1 MQRMPH
7 DSTRCDLAPLRETFP
22 SVEDD
27 RFNWLVP
34 LCRDPGRQFQAHL
47 QAVPMPDLAAQGRC
61 KPLLPTNLYLAYQ
74 GIQSDHH
81 SWCTIGL
88 II

>member
-1 MQRMPH
+1 MQRMPPIQLVATRRLCVKPFQVQKTTA
-7 DSTRCDLAPLRETFP
+7 STGLFPCAAILASSSRPP
-22 SVEDD
+22 
-27 RFNWLVP
+27 
-34 LCRDPGRQFQAHL
+34 
-47 QAVPMPDLAAQGRC
+47 QAVPMPDLAARGRC

-81 SWCTIGL
+81 SWCTMGL